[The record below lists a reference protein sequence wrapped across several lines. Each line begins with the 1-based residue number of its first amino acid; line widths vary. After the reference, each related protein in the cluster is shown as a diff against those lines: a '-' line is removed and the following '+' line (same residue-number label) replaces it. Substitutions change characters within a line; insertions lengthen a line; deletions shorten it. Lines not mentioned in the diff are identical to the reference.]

1 MELDPGNRV
10 SRDDG
15 KDVVTA
21 VGVFGTKYDGAA
33 ELSNSLAGAEP
44 ALGHH
49 ANTLHYT
56 FTGRLKALLLASLCH
71 SQTGV
76 GGRGDPGQAQ
86 PFGRITEPD
95 AQSLQVFASLRRQRL

>member
-21 VGVFGTKYDGAA
+21 IGVFSTKYDGAA
-33 ELSNSLAGAEP
+33 ELCNSFAGAEP

-49 ANTLHYT
+49 ANTVYYT

-71 SQTGV
+71 SQRDM
-76 GGRGDPGQAQ
+76 GGRGGSGWAQ
-86 PFGRITEPD
+86 PFGCITEPD
-95 AQSLQVFASLRRQRL
+95 AQLLQLFASLWRQRV